1 MMSHDPYNT
10 TNEDAVS
17 NLSMLSTSTMRSSLY
32 FHEKPD
38 RFEQQAG
45 PLADI
50 LDLHQDLRDRQASG
64 TSSNSQGVVYTVY
77 VVIFEG
83 RKFRRFH
90 CKLVEREILILEKE
104 AVA

>member
-64 TSSNSQGVVYTVY
+64 TSSNSQGVVYMCF
-77 VVIFEG
+77 VV
-83 RKFRRFH
+83 
-90 CKLVEREILILEKE
+90 V
-104 AVA
+104 